1 MLNADLIWTIVS
13 FLLTLMILSYIIGD
27 NPLFRIASYIFVG
40 AAAGY
45 VAVIVIYQVII
56 PRLIFPLMSGDV
68 TQMAITVVPLVLAL
82 LLFTK
87 FIPRYSRLGN
97 VSMAF
102 LVGAGAAVMIGG
114 AVIGTLFTQVAASIN
129 LFDPAA
135 AAANPGGIGMQL
147 LQGLV
152 IVGGTVSTL
161 AYFHFGVK
169 PRNNQPPQRGSLVQI
184 LAVVGEFFIAVTLGA
199 LFSGVFAAA
208 LTALIER
215 LGFLWTT
222 IASFL

>member
-1 MLNADLIWTIVS
+1 MLNADLIWMIVS
-13 FLLTLMILSYIIGD
+13 FVLTLMILSYIIGD
-27 NPLFRIASYIFVG
+27 NPLFRIATYIFVG

-56 PRLIFPLMSGDV
+56 PRLIFPLMSGDIG
-68 TQMAITVVPLVLAL
+68 QMAITVIPLVLAV

-135 AAANPGGIGMQL
+135 AVANPGGIGMQL
-147 LQGLV
+147 LQGIV

-169 PRNNQPPQRGSLVQI
+169 PRTNQPPQRGTIVQL

-222 IASFL
+222 ISSFL

>member
-1 MLNADLIWTIVS
+1 MLNADLIWMIVS
-13 FLLTLMILSYIIGD
+13 FVLTLMILSYIIGD

-56 PRLIFPLMSGDV
+56 PRLIFPLMSGDIG
-68 TQMAITVVPLVLAL
+68 QMAITVIPLVLAV

-129 LFDPAA
+129 LFDPAVA
-135 AAANPGGIGMQL
+135 VANPGGIGMQL
-147 LQGLV
+147 LQGIV

-169 PRNNQPPQRGSLVQI
+169 PRTNQPPQRGTIVQL

-222 IASFL
+222 ISSFL

>member
-13 FLLTLMILSYIIGD
+13 FVLTLMILSYIIGD

-56 PRLIFPLMSGDV
+56 PRLIFPLMSGDIG
-68 TQMAITVVPLVLAL
+68 QMAITVVPLVLAV

-135 AAANPGGIGMQL
+135 AAANPGGIGLQL
-147 LQGLV
+147 LQGVV
-152 IVGGTVSTL
+152 IIGGTVSTL

-169 PRNNQPPQRGSLVQI
+169 PRTNQPPQRGSIVQI
-184 LAVVGEFFIAVTLGA
+184 LAVIGEFFIAVTLGA

>member
-1 MLNADLIWTIVS
+1 MLNADLIWMIVS
-13 FLLTLMILSYIIGD
+13 FVLTLMILSYIIGD

-56 PRLIFPLMSGDV
+56 PRLIFPLMSGDIG
-68 TQMAITVVPLVLAL
+68 QMAITVIPLVLAV

-135 AAANPGGIGMQL
+135 AVANPGGIGMQL
-147 LQGLV
+147 LQGIV

-169 PRNNQPPQRGSLVQI
+169 PRTNQPPQRGTIVQL

-222 IASFL
+222 ISSFL

>member
-1 MLNADLIWTIVS
+1 MLNADLIWMIVS
-13 FLLTLMILSYIIGD
+13 FVLTLMILSYIIGD

-56 PRLIFPLMSGDV
+56 PRLIFPLMSGDIG
-68 TQMAITVVPLVLAL
+68 QMAITVIPLVLAV

-135 AAANPGGIGMQL
+135 AVANPGGIGMQL
-147 LQGLV
+147 LQGIV

-169 PRNNQPPQRGSLVQI
+169 PRTNQPPQRGTIVQL

-222 IASFL
+222 ISVFL

>member
-13 FLLTLMILSYIIGD
+13 FVLTLMILSYIIGD

-56 PRLIFPLMSGDV
+56 PRLIFPLMSGDIG
-68 TQMAITVVPLVLAL
+68 QMAITVIPLVLAV

-135 AAANPGGIGMQL
+135 AVANPGGIGMQL
-147 LQGLV
+147 LQGVV

-169 PRNNQPPQRGSLVQI
+169 PRTNQPPQRGAIVQL

-222 IASFL
+222 ISSFL